1 MTLEACFEVRDP
13 GKRDWGLPGPEI
25 QLSLELEDVTCK

>member
-13 GKRDWGLPGPEI
+13 GKRDSGAPQDLRFNYHW
-25 QLSLELEDVTCK
+25 SWRM